1 MPYLSAS
8 PPTKTPPSRPPHNG
22 PLQIRH
28 RNSVPDHLAAAA
40 NGYLSYAG
48 PYSLVD
54 DGLIAHHI
62 DVSLLPNWIG
72 GTQYRA
78 ALLHG
83 SVLELSPPEPILV
96 GGQRLNARLVWH
108 RA

>member
-1 MPYLSAS
+1 MPEEHQSSQLKGHF
-8 PPTKTPPSRPPHNG
+8 PHINTPNPHV
-22 PLQIRH
+22 Q
-28 RNSVPDHLAAAA
+28 SVDRGLAAAA

-48 PYSLVD
+48 PYSIVD